1 MSQTP
6 PDLRPFQGR
15 HRRIP
20 LETARDRL
28 LETGRSLIQDT
39 GLTVGMDHLRYE
51 DVIARAGVPRSAAY
65 RAFPTKDLFHA
76 ALLCTLTDASW
87 AGSAA
92 FDAETITIA
101 LRTVYERRDEL
112 HTSEG
117 RRAVFLDTCRR
128 AAMRNIDSLIHSVP
142 WKTYIALNATLLSMP
157 DGELRDQLAESLRLA
172 ERSFVTRMAGFYE
185 AMSGVV
191 GRRLRPEYEGDHSRL
206 AALGSAVLEGLGLR
220 NALDPEVTATRYTT
234 TRFDIRA
241 AGADRDPGPVDEHG
255 TALWTLAA
263 IGYTAIVEAVSEED
277 PDWDPSRL
285 ADLEQMAQRMLS
297 GDVST
302 G

>member
-1 MSQTP
+1 MSQSA

-15 HRRIP
+15 HRIP
-20 LETARDRL
+20 LETARARL
-28 LETGRSLIQDT
+28 LETGQRLIQDT
-39 GLTVGMDHLRYE
+39 GLTVGLDHLRYE

-92 FDAETITIA
+92 FDAETITMA
-101 LRTVYERRDEL
+101 LQTVYERRDEL
-112 HTSEG
+112 HTREG
-117 RRAVFLDTCRR
+117 RHAVFLDTCRR

-142 WKTYIALNATLLSMP
+142 WRTYIALNATLLSMP
-157 DGELRDQLAESLRLA
+157 EGELRDQLADSLRVA
-172 ERSFVTRMAGFYE
+172 EKSFVTRMAGFYQ
-185 AMSGVV
+185 AMSVVV

-220 NALDPEVTATRYTT
+220 NVLDPEITAARFTT
-234 TRFDIRA
+234 SRFDIRP
-241 AGADRDPGPVDEHG
+241 AGADRDPGPADEHG
-255 TALWTLAA
+255 NALWTLAA

-277 PDWDPSRL
+277 PDWDPARL
-285 ADLEQMAQRMLS
+285 EDLEQMALRMLA
-297 GDVST
+297 GQAPA